1 MSENQDKFL
10 ERVKARW
17 SLAVSAHTELY
28 ERAESDLEF
37 CDPDKQW
44 PDNIKNLRGNKPCL
58 TVDVLTPVIKQ
69 IVNEQRQNRPSVKVS
84 PVDSKADVDTAQIL
98 QGIVRHIEYDSDADI
113 AYDRACESQVRC
125 GVGFIRVLTEYSD
138 PMSFDQDIKIV
149 SIPNPFMV
157 HMDPSSTQPDGS
169 DAQWGFI
176 AEDIARENY
185 LEAYPDSQLA
195 QMNSSA
201 WQGIA
206 DDAPD
211 WMSGEKGQACRVLEY
226 FEKYYEPATLYKLE
240 DGTTTLTLKEGQK
253 AVQQRKTQ
261 LPKVKWYK
269 LNAVEILEQTT
280 WECEYIPII
289 PVYGDELI
297 IKGDRRYFGLVHRA
311 KDVQTMINVW
321 KSVQTEIIG
330 LSSKAPWIATAESL
344 KGYEDKWAVANQ
356 RDFNYL
362 PWNAYDS
369 HQRPCPA
376 PVRDVSEPPIQA
388 VTVAL
393 SGSMED
399 LKAVTG
405 IYDPNLG
412 KRDSA
417 SQSGV
422 AIRNLQHQ
430 GMTGNFHFQDNL
442 SRSMRHLGRI
452 LIQLIRKYYDVA
464 RVTRVIGVDDQEK
477 MVLINGEEGDTT
489 PEGQE
494 RHYDLS
500 TGRYDVTVSV
510 GPSYT
515 SKRQENLA
523 VLMELLKVLPPEQ
536 AALVSDLIASQLDA
550 PIAEE
555 ISKRL
560 KTLLPPQLQDQD
572 KGKQPQI
579 PPQVAQQMQ
588 ALGQQ
593 HEALTAKVHE
603 LTDQLQDQQIKLQA
617 DFAKAELDSQTKL
630 KIAEMNQETEMLK
643 IQANLDAASVMAEIQ
658 EIRAHQD
665 QIAQAVLGLA
675 QQYAPGE
682 YHEPEAMPSAAPQ
695 SAPEGEGPMPGAP
708 APGSYPEVSESP
720 LASGKEPNFAG
731 VVSAGS
737 EETRL

>member
-1 MSENQDKFL
+1 MSENTDKFL
-10 ERVKARW
+10 ERVRARW
-17 SLAVSAHTELY
+17 ALAVSAHTDLY
-28 ERAESDLEF
+28 ERAQADLEF
-37 CDPDKQW
+37 CDPEHQW
-44 PDNIKNLRGNKPCL
+44 PENIKNLRGDKPCL

-84 PVDSKADVDTAQIL
+84 PVDSKADVETAQIL
-98 QGIVRHIEYDSDADI
+98 QGIVRHIEYDSDADV

-125 GVGFIRVLTEYSD
+125 GIGFIRVLTEYSD
-138 PMSFDQDIKIV
+138 PMSFDQDIKIS

-157 HMDPSSTQPDGS
+157 HLDPSSTEPDGS
-169 DAQWGFI
+169 DAEWGFI
-176 AEDIARENY
+176 GEDIVRENY
-185 LEAYPDSQLA
+185 LEAYPDSKLA
-195 QMNSSA
+195 QMSA
-201 WQGIA
+201 STWQGIA
-206 DDAPD
+206 DQAPG
-211 WMSGEKGQACRVLEY
+211 WMSGEKAQACRVLEY
-226 FEKYYEPATLYKLE
+226 FEKYYETATLYKLQ
-240 DGTTTLTLKEGQK
+240 DGSTTLELKKGQK
-253 AVQQRKTQ
+253 SIAQRKTQ
-261 LPKVKWYK
+261 IPKVKWYK
-269 LNAVEILEQTT
+269 LNAVEILEQTV

-297 IKGDRRYFGLVHRA
+297 VAGDRRYFGLVHRA
-311 KDVQTMINVW
+311 KDVQKMINVW

-330 LSSKAPWIATAESL
+330 LSSKAPWIATAATL

-362 PWNAYDS
+362 PWNAYDE
-369 HQRPCPA
+369 HQRQLPP

-388 VTVAL
+388 VTMAL
-393 SGSMED
+393 AGSMED

-452 LIQLIRKYYDVA
+452 LIQLIRKYYDVS

-477 MVLINGEEGDTT
+477 MVLINGEAGEQA

-560 KTLLPPQLQDQD
+560 KTLLPPQLQEQD
-572 KGKQPQI
+572 KGKKDQV

-593 HEALTAKVHE
+593 HEMLTAKVHE

-617 DFAKAELDSQTKL
+617 DYAKAELDSQTKL

-643 IQANLDAASVMAEIQ
+643 IQASLDAASVMAEIQ
-658 EIRAHQD
+658 EIRQHQD
-665 QIAQAVLGLA
+665 QIAQVVLGLA
-675 QQYAPGE
+675 QQSAPE
-682 YHEPEAMPSAAPQ
+682 QPQEAEAMPTEAPQ
-695 SAPEGEGPMPGAP
+695 GAP
-708 APGSYPEVSESP
+708 VGEPPPSIGGYPEVTQSP
-720 LASGKEPNFAG
+720 MAAGNEPNFAG
-731 VVSAGS
+731 LPSAGGGMQ
-737 EETRL
+737 

>member
-1 MSENQDKFL
+1 VSENTDKFL
-10 ERVKARW
+10 EKVRARW
-17 SLAVSAHTELY
+17 ALAVSAHADQY
-28 ERAESDLEF
+28 ERAKQDLQF
-37 CDPDKQW
+37 CDPAKQW
-44 PDNIKNLRGNKPCL
+44 PENIKNLRGEKPCL
-58 TVDVLTPVIKQ
+58 TIDVMTPILKQ
-69 IVNEQRQNRPSVKVS
+69 VVNEQRQNRPSVRVS
-84 PVDSKADVDTAQIL
+84 PVDSHSDVETAQIL
-98 QGIVRHIEYDSDADI
+98 QGIVRHIEYDSDADV

-125 GVGFIRVLTEYSD
+125 GFGFIRVATQYSD
-138 PMSFDQDIKIV
+138 PMSMDQDIKIL

-157 HMDPSSTQPDGS
+157 HLDPSSTEPDGS

-176 AEDIARENY
+176 AEDVTRENY
-185 LEAYPDSQLA
+185 LEEYP
-195 QMNSSA
+195 SSKLSEMSA
-201 WQGIA
+201 SEWQGIA
-206 DDAPD
+206 DDVPD
-211 WMSGEKGQACRVLEY
+211 WMSGESGHPCRVMEY
-226 FEKYYEPATLYKLE
+226 FEKTFQPATLYRLE
-240 DGTTTLTLKEGQK
+240 DGTTTLELKPGQK
-253 AVQQRKTQ
+253 AIEKRET
-261 LPKVKWYK
+261 LIPKVKWYK
-269 LNAVEILEQTT
+269 LNAVEILEETV

-297 IKGDRRYFGLVHRA
+297 VDGEKNYFGLVHRA
-311 KDVQTMINVW
+311 KDVQKMVNVW

-330 LSSKAPWIATAESL
+330 LSSKAPWIATAATV

-362 PWNAYDS
+362 PWNAYDE
-369 HQRPCPA
+369 HQRQLPP

-388 VTVAL
+388 VTIAL
-393 SGSMED
+393 AGSMED

-452 LIQLIRKYYDVA
+452 LIQLIRKYYDVS
-464 RVTRVIGVDDQEK
+464 RVMRVIGTDDQEK
-477 MVLINGEEGDTT
+477 MVLINGQEGDAV

-523 VLMELLKVLPPEQ
+523 TLLELLKVMPPQQ
-536 AALVSDLIASQLDA
+536 AAMVSDLIASQLDA

-555 ISKRL
+555 VSKRL
-560 KTLLPPQLQDQD
+560 KMMLPPEMQD
-572 KGKQPQI
+572 KKPNGKSEI

-588 ALGQQ
+588 ALTQQ
-593 HEALTAKVHE
+593 HEQLIAKVHE
-603 LTDQLQDQQIKLQA
+603 LTDQLSDQQAKLQA
-617 DFAKAELDSQTKL
+617 DFAKAELDSQTKI

-643 IQANLDAASVMAEIQ
+643 IQANIDASTVMQEIAEIRNQ
-658 EIRAHQD
+658 QD
-665 QIAQAVLGLA
+665 QIARALMDLA
-675 QQYAPGE
+675 QYAP
-682 YHEPEAMPSAAPQ
+682 EPNQAPMTAPPLQEGLQEAPGQPGAPEMPYGQMSAAP
-695 SAPEGEGPMPGAP
+695 AAGENQPI
-708 APGSYPEVSESP
+708 S
-720 LASGKEPNFAG
+720 LAG
-731 VVSAGS
+731 VQGAGM
-737 EETRL
+737 EGLQ